1 MAVML
6 NNIKAG
12 TPQAG
17 IGQASVIYEA
27 PMEGADVTRLMPLF
41 ENWQNLDTI
50 GYIRS
55 SVITLYTA
63 RWNSMRFMRISDRLP
78 LMSAIC

>member
-17 IGQASVIYEA
+17 LAEASVIYEA

-41 ENWQNLDTI
+41 ENWQDM
-50 GYIRS
+50 GRS
-55 SVITLYTA
+55 
-63 RWNSMRFMRISDRLP
+63 D
-78 LMSAIC
+78 MSAAAAIIRIYGDGV

>member
-6 NNIKAG
+6 NNIEEG

-41 ENWQNLDTI
+41 ED
-50 GYIRS
+50 GYKRQG
-55 SVITLYTA
+55 
-63 RWNSMRFMRISDRLP
+63 MD
-78 LMSAIC
+78 